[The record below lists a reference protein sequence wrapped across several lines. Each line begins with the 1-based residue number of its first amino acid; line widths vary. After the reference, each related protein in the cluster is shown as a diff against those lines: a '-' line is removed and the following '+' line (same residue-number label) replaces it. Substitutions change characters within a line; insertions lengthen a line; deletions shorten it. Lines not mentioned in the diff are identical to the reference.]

1 MEVRP
6 ARPGDEHAIAEVH
19 VRTWQTA
26 YRGQVPDAF
35 LEGLSVE
42 HRTSAWSRIISESA
56 PPASGAFV
64 LEDHGEVLGFAHI
77 APSRDE
83 DAGENVGEL
92 TAIYVSRECWGS
104 AGSDL
109 LLERAI
115 AGFREAG
122 FSEATLWVL
131 DANVRARRFYASAGW
146 APDGTTKVDK
156 RDGFELHEVRYRCVF
171 R

>member
-1 MEVRP
+1 M
-6 ARPGDEHAIAEVH
+6 
-19 VRTWQTA
+19 
-26 YRGQVPDAF
+26 
-35 LEGLSVE
+35 E
-42 HRTSAWSRIISESA
+42 HRTRAWSQIIIESA

-92 TAIYVSRECWGS
+92 TAIYVAREFWGS
-104 AGSDL
+104 AGSDM
-109 LLERAI
+109 LLERAV
-115 AGFREAG
+115 AGLRDAG

-131 DANVRARRFYASAGW
+131 GTNVRARRFYESAGW

-156 RDGFELHEVRYRCVF
+156 RDGFELPEVRYRCAL
-171 R
+171 RR

>member
-64 LEDHGEVLGFAHI
+64 LQDHGEVLGFAHI

-83 DAGENVGEL
+83 DAGEKVGEL

-131 DANVRARRFYASAGW
+131 DTNVRARRFYASAGW

-156 RDGFELHEVRYRCVF
+156 RDGFELHEVRYRCVL